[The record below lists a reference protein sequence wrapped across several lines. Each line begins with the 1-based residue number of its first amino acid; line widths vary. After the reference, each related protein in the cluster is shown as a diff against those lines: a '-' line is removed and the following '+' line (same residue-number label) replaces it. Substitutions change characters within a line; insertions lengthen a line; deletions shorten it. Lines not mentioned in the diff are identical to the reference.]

1 MDHDEKVTFSMR
13 FLRALWRFL
22 KAVKDVLALVAL
34 LLFFALIFAALSS
47 GGKTTIP
54 SGGGALVLQLKGSL
68 SEQPADARPF
78 DLVSGGGSAA
88 TSEFRLRD
96 VVRAIDAAAT
106 DDRVKAVVLDLDGF
120 TGGGQAAISA
130 VGHALDGVRA
140 RHKPVLAF
148 AIGYDDASYLLA
160 AHASE
165 VWLDP
170 IGAVLTVGPGGSQL
184 YYKGLLDKLGVTAHV
199 YRVGKF
205 KSFVEP
211 YTRTESSPEAK
222 QADQTLIDAL
232 WGGWQAEVAR
242 ARPKAR
248 FADYLA
254 ALTSGHI
261 PNSTLAANAQAMG
274 LVDTLGDRIA
284 FGRRV
289 AAIVGAPDKNAAPGD
304 YKTISLADWEQT
316 NPVSTSGDAIGVLTV
331 AGDIVDGKA
340 GAGTAGG
347 DSIAEAL
354 GKAVAKGN
362 LKALVVRVDSP
373 GGSVTASDRIRS
385 AILAAKAKG
394 LPVVISMGSVAA
406 SGGYWVSTAGDMIF
420 ADPSTITGSIGVF
433 GIIPTFE
440 GSLGKIGLS
449 ADGVQATPLSG
460 EPDVLRGTTPVVDAL
475 MQASIDQIYARF
487 TGLVAAARH
496 LPIARVDE
504 IAQGRVWDGATAQK
518 IGLVD
523 RFGTLEDAVAE
534 AARRAHL
541 DPAKVHPLYIE
552 REPSAAV
559 KLLRILTGNSDGG
572 SADASAAVDPFASLG
587 RRPDMILARAVGDAR
602 RIVTGPAVQVRC
614 LACDAGEPPSPG
626 DVAAARRMMAQA
638 GL

>member
-1 MDHDEKVTFSMR
+1 MR

-22 KAVKDVLALVAL
+22 KAVKDVLALLAL
-34 LLFFALIFAALSS
+34 LLFFGLIFALLSS
-47 GGKTTIP
+47 GGKTSIP

-68 SEQPADARPF
+68 SEQPADARPLDF
-78 DLVSGGGSAA
+78 VSSAGGPQLDQ
-88 TSEFRLRD
+88 FRLRD
-96 VVRAIDAAAT
+96 VVRALNTAAT
-106 DDRVKAVVLDLDGF
+106 DDRVKTVVLDLDGF
-120 TGGGQAAISA
+120 TGGGQAAVSA

-140 RHKPVLAF
+140 HKPVLAF
-148 AIGYDDASYLLA
+148 ATGYDDPSYLLA

-170 IGAVLTVGPGGSQL
+170 IGAVLTAGPGGSQL

-205 KSFVEP
+205 KSAVEP
-211 YTRTESSPEAK
+211 FIRTEASPEAK
-222 QADQTLIDAL
+222 AESQALVAAL
-232 WGGWQAEVAR
+232 WGRWQAEVAA
-242 ARPKAR
+242 ARPKAH

-254 ALTSGHI
+254 SLTSGHI
-261 PNSTLAANAQAMG
+261 PNTTLAANAQAMG
-274 LVDTLGDRIA
+274 LVDKLGDRIA
-284 FGRRV
+284 FGERV
-289 AAIVGAPDKNAAPGD
+289 AQIAGTPDKAAAPGD
-304 YKTISLADWEQT
+304 YKAISLSDWEQA
-316 NPVSTSGDAIGVLTV
+316 NPVPTGGDAIGVLTV

-373 GGSVTASDRIRS
+373 GGSVTGSDRIRS

-394 LPVVISMGSVAA
+394 LPVVISMGSLAA
-406 SGGYWVSTAGDMIF
+406 SGGYWVSTAGDTII

-460 EPDVLRGTTPVVDAL
+460 EPDALRGTTPVIDAL
-475 MQASIDQIYARF
+475 IQAGINQVYAHF

-496 LPIARVDE
+496 LPIQRVDE
-504 IAQGRVWDGATAQK
+504 IGQGRVWDGVAAQK

-523 RFGTLEDAVAE
+523 RFGTLEDAIAE
-534 AARRAHL
+534 AARRAKL
-541 DPAKVHPLYIE
+541 DPAKVHPVYIE
-552 REPSAAV
+552 REKSAVVRFLQMLA
-559 KLLRILTGNSDGG
+559 GNSD
-572 SADASAAVDPFASLG
+572 SSVDASATDPFASLG

-602 RIVTGPAVQVRC
+602 RIMTGPAVQVRC
-614 LACDAGEPPSPG
+614 LACGGQEPPAPA
-626 DVAAARRMMAQA
+626 DVAAARRMMGQA

>member
-1 MDHDEKVTFSMR
+1 VDHDEKVTLPMR

-22 KAVKDVLALVAL
+22 KAVKDVLALLAL
-34 LLFFALIFAALSS
+34 LLFFGLIFAVLSS
-47 GGKTTIP
+47 GGKTSIP

-68 SEQPADARPF
+68 SEQPADARPL
-78 DLVSGGGSAA
+78 DLVSGAGGPQLDQ
-88 TSEFRLRD
+88 FRLRD
-96 VVRAIDAAAT
+96 VVRALGTAAT
-106 DDRVKAVVLDLDGF
+106 DNRVKAVVLDLDGF
-120 TGGGQAAISA
+120 TGGGQAAVSA
-130 VGHALDGVRA
+130 VGHALDSVRA
-140 RHKPVLAF
+140 RKPVLAF
-148 AIGYDDASYLLA
+148 ATGYDDPSYLLA

-170 IGAVLTVGPGGSQL
+170 IGAVLTAGPGGSQL

-205 KSFVEP
+205 KSAVEP
-211 YTRTESSPEAK
+211 YTRTDASPEAK
-222 QADQTLIDAL
+222 AAEQALVGAL
-232 WGGWQAEVAR
+232 WGRWQAEVAA
-242 ARPKAR
+242 ARPKAH

-254 ALTSGHI
+254 SLSSGHI
-261 PNSTLAANAQAMG
+261 PNTTLAANAQAMG
-274 LVDTLGDRIA
+274 LVDKLGDRIA
-284 FGRRV
+284 FGQRV
-289 AAIVGAPDKNAAPGD
+289 AQIAGTPDKAPAPGD
-304 YKTISLADWEQT
+304 YKTISLADWEQA
-316 NPVSTSGDAIGVLTV
+316 NPAPTSGDAIGVLTV

-406 SGGYWVSTAGDMIF
+406 SGGYWVSTAGDTII

-460 EPDVLRGTTPVVDAL
+460 EPDVLRGTTPVIDAL
-475 MQASIDQIYARF
+475 IQAGIDQVYAHF

-504 IAQGRVWDGATAQK
+504 IAQGRVWDGVTAQK

-523 RFGTLEDAVAE
+523 RFGTLEDAIAE
-534 AARRAHL
+534 AAKRAKL
-541 DPAKVHPLYIE
+541 DPAKVHPVYIE
-552 REPSAAV
+552 REKSAV
-559 KLLRILTGNSDGG
+559 VRLLQMLAGNSDS
-572 SADASAAVDPFASLG
+572 SADASAADPFASLG

-602 RIVTGPAVQVRC
+602 RIMTGPAVQVRC
-614 LACDAGEPPSPG
+614 LACDAEQPPAPA
-626 DVAAARRMMAQA
+626 DVVAARRMMAQA

>member
-1 MDHDEKVTFSMR
+1 MR

-22 KAVKDVLALVAL
+22 KAVKDVLALIAL
-34 LLFFALIFAALSS
+34 LLFFGLIFAALSS
-47 GGKTTIP
+47 GTRSTIP
-54 SGGGALVLQLKGSL
+54 AGGGALVLQLKGSL
-68 SEQPADARPF
+68 SEQPADARPL
-78 DLVSGGGSAA
+78 DVVSNAGGPQLDQY
-88 TSEFRLRD
+88 RLRD
-96 VVRAIDAAAT
+96 VVRALGAAAT

-120 TGGGQAAISA
+120 TGGGQAAVSA

-140 RHKPVLAF
+140 HKPVLAF
-148 AIGYDDASYLLA
+148 ATGYDDPSYQLA

-170 IGAVLTVGPGGSQL
+170 IGAVLTEGPGGSQL

-205 KSFVEP
+205 KSAVEP
-211 YTRTESSPEAK
+211 FVRTEASPEAK
-222 QADQTLIDAL
+222 AAEQALLGAL
-232 WGGWQAEVAR
+232 WGRWQAEVAA
-242 ARPKAR
+242 ARPRAQV
-248 FADYLA
+248 ADYLA
-254 ALTSGHI
+254 GLTAGRI
-261 PNSTLAANAQAMG
+261 PNTTLAQNAQAMG
-274 LVDTLGDRIA
+274 LVDKLGDRIA
-284 FGRRV
+284 FGERV
-289 AAIVGAPDKNAAPGD
+289 AQIAGAPDKAAAPGD
-304 YKTISLADWEQT
+304 YKAIALSDWEQA
-316 NPVSTSGDAIGVLTV
+316 NPVPTGGDAIGVLTV

-373 GGSVTASDRIRS
+373 GGSVTGSDRIRS
-385 AILAAKAKG
+385 AIMAAKAKG
-394 LPVVISMGSVAA
+394 LPVVISMGSLAA
-406 SGGYWVSTAGDMIF
+406 SGGYWVSTAGDTII
-420 ADPSTITGSIGVF
+420 ADPATITGSIGVF

-440 GSLGKIGLS
+440 GSLAKLGLS

-460 EPDVLRGTTPVVDAL
+460 EPDALKGTTPAVDAL
-475 MQASIDQIYARF
+475 IQAGITQVYAHF

-496 LPIARVDE
+496 LPVARVDA
-504 IAQGRVWDGATAQK
+504 IGQGRVWDGATAKQ

-541 DPAKVHPLYIE
+541 DPAKVHPVYIE
-552 REPSAAV
+552 REKSALV
-559 KLLRILTGNSDGG
+559 RFLQMLTGNSDG
-572 SADASAAVDPFASLG
+572 SADASAQAGVADPFVSLS

-602 RIVTGPAVQVRC
+602 RIISGPAVQVRC
-614 LACDAGEPPSPG
+614 MACGGAEPPAPA